1 MNEQRAGLV
10 NFPVTPKCGRLVG
23 EESAPE
29 EGHQGTGELPD
40 LIAFDDIFSQ
50 DDALKK
56 RLDEIVDR
64 VCERLRAPY
73 PTPVPHPSC

>member
-1 MNEQRAGLV
+1 MNEERAGLV
-10 NFPVTPKCGRLVG
+10 NCPVTPKSGRLVA

-29 EGHQGTGELPD
+29 EGHQRTGELPD

-64 VCERLRAPY
+64 VCERLR
-73 PTPVPHPSC
+73 TPHPPPAPHPSC